1 VKAVVT
7 TVYKNGNSDTVY
19 YPANYDG
26 KEHPVSGSPDTD
38 GILMT
43 RIDEYTSE
51 SILSHAGHT
60 VGKARRT
67 VSSDGQT
74 MTITF
79 NGSDV
84 NNLAY
89 YEKEKE

>member
-1 VKAVVT
+1 
-7 TVYKNGNSDTVY
+7 
-19 YPANYDG
+19 
-26 KEHPVSGSPDTD
+26 
-38 GILMT
+38 MT

-60 VGKARRT
+60 VGNARRT

-79 NGSDV
+79 KGSDV